1 MNKSL
6 AIELTN
12 GIGSLESYITAA
24 NQVPMLTAEKE
35 RELAEQLREH
45 GDLNAAREMVMS
57 HLRFVV
63 RVARG
68 YSGYGLPQ
76 ADLIQEGNIGLMKTV
91 KRFDPDVNVR
101 LVSFAVHWIRAEIHE
116 YILKNWR
123 IVKLATTKAQRKLF
137 FNLRKNK
144 KRLSWFNQGEIDAV
158 AKDLNVSPEIV
169 VEMEKR
175 MSSRDASFD
184 GYGDASED
192 DDFSPTP
199 ASYLQDMSQEPA
211 SLVENQDWDT
221 HRNQQLHTALQG
233 LDERSQD
240 ILKQRWLTDSKTTLT
255 ELANKYNI
263 SAERIR

>member
-1 MNKSL
+1 MKDKK
-6 AIELTN
+6 AIE
-12 GIGSLESYITAA
+12 
-24 NQVPMLTAEKE
+24 
-35 RELAEQLREH
+35 
-45 GDLNAAREMVMS
+45 
-57 HLRFVV
+57 
-63 RVARG
+63 
-68 YSGYGLPQ
+68 
-76 ADLIQEGNIGLMKTV
+76 
-91 KRFDPDVNVR
+91 
-101 LVSFAVHWIRAEIHE
+101 
-116 YILKNWR
+116 
-123 IVKLATTKAQRKLF
+123 
-137 FNLRKNK
+137 
-144 KRLSWFNQGEIDAV
+144 AV

-199 ASYLQDMSQEPA
+199 AGYLQDMSHEPA

-263 SAERIR
+263 SAERIRQLENNAMKKMKASLTA